1 MTNEVARQ
9 DNDLMK
15 TKFNVNGQEV
25 KLSSDMV
32 KSFLVNGNGN
42 ITDQEALMFISL
54 CKYQHLNPFL
64 KEAYLIKFGNSP
76 AQQIVSKE
84 AFMKRAE
91 QNPHFKGMQAGCIVV
106 RNNEVVETKGAFVLP
121 KDELV
126 GGWATVK
133 RDDRDVPITVQISFN
148 EFSKGQSTWKSMPA
162 NMIRKTAIVNA
173 LREAFPNDLG
183 AMYTEEDAQTQ
194 VSTNSATNT
203 QNKPEPKQNIADLVN
218 DTDPIKKPAKAK
230 KKVKDVTPAEG
241 EETSSTKAPQSTI
254 KQPKISEDKMSDKEA
269 KHAYETIKNGGID
282 DIEAEPDTEDDS
294 KEQTSLFK

>member
-1 MTNEVARQ
+1 MANEVTKQ
-9 DNDLMK
+9 DEKMA
-15 TKFNVNGQEV
+15 TQFEVNGNPV
-25 KLSSDMV
+25 KLSADVV
-32 KSFLVNGNGN
+32 KNFLVSGNGR
-42 ITDQEALMFISL
+42 ITDSEAMMFISL
-54 CKYQHLNPFL
+54 CRYQHLNPFL
-64 KEAYLIKFGNSP
+64 NEAYLVKFGNSP

-121 KDELV
+121 KDDLV

-194 VSTNSATNT
+194 VSTNSPAND
-203 QNKPEPKQNIADLVN
+203 QNKPDSKQNIADLVN
-218 DTDPIKKPAKAK
+218 DSEPTKNPAKAK
-230 KKVKDVTPAEG
+230 KMVKDITPTESK
-241 EETSSTKAPQSTI
+241 EVSSTKATQSTE
-254 KQPKISEDKMSDKEA
+254 KQPKDKMSEEEA
-269 KHAYETIKNGGID
+269 KRAYETIKNGGID
-282 DIEAEPDTEDDS
+282 DVAAEPDIEDDS

>member
-106 RNNEVVETKGAFVLP
+106 RNNEVIETKGAFVLP

-133 RDDRDVPITVQISFN
+133 RDDRDLPITVQISFN

-162 NMIRKTAIVNA
+162 NMIRKTAIVNC

-183 AMYTEEDAQTQ
+183 AMYTEEDAQAQ
-194 VSTNSATNT
+194 VSTNNVANT
-203 QNKPEPKQNIADLVN
+203 QNKPEPKQNVADLVN
-218 DTDPIKKPAKAK
+218 DTEPTKKPAKAK
-230 KKVKDVTPAEG
+230 KMVKDVTPTESK
-241 EETSSTKAPQSTI
+241 EVSSTKAPQSTE
-254 KQPKISEDKMSDKEA
+254 KQPKDKMSEEEA
-269 KHAYETIKNGGID
+269 KRAYETIKNGGID
-282 DIEAEPDTEDDS
+282 DIEAEPDIEDDS

>member
-1 MTNEVARQ
+1 MANEVKKQ
-9 DNDLMK
+9 DEKMV
-15 TKFNVNGQEV
+15 TQFEVNGNPV
-25 KLSSDMV
+25 KLSADTV
-32 KSFLVNGNGN
+32 RNFLVSGNGN
-42 ITDQEALMFISL
+42 ITDSEAMMFISL
-54 CKYQHLNPFL
+54 CRYQHLNPFL
-64 KEAYLIKFGNSP
+64 NEAYLVKFGNSP

-121 KDELV
+121 KDDLV

-133 RDDRDVPITVQISFN
+133 RDDRDLPITVQISFS

-183 AMYTEEDAQTQ
+183 AMYTEDDAQVQ
-194 VSTNSATNT
+194 QSTNNAVND
-203 QNKPEPKQNIADLVN
+203 QNKPDSKQNIADLVN
-218 DTDPIKKPAKAK
+218 DSEPTKKPAKAK
-230 KKVKDVTPAEG
+230 KTVKDITPTESK
-241 EETSSTKAPQSTI
+241 EVSSTKATQSTE
-254 KQPKISEDKMSDKEA
+254 KQPKDKMSEEEA
-269 KHAYETIKNGGID
+269 KRAYETIKNGGID
-282 DIEAEPDTEDDS
+282 DVAAEPDIEDDS

>member
-1 MTNEVARQ
+1 MTNEVKKQ
-9 DNDLMK
+9 DEKMV
-15 TKFNVNGQEV
+15 TQFEVNGNPV
-25 KLSSDMV
+25 KLSADTV
-32 KSFLVNGNGN
+32 KNFLVSGNGN
-42 ITDQEALMFISL
+42 ITDSEAMMFISL
-54 CKYQHLNPFL
+54 CRYQHLNPFL
-64 KEAYLIKFGNSP
+64 NEAYLVKFGNSP

-106 RNNEVVETKGAFVLP
+106 RNNEVIETKGAFVLP

-133 RDDRDVPITVQISFN
+133 RDDRDLPITVQISFN

-162 NMIRKTAIVNA
+162 NMIRKTAIVNC

-183 AMYTEEDAQTQ
+183 AMYTEEDAQAQ
-194 VSTNSATNT
+194 VSTNNVANT

-230 KKVKDVTPAEG
+230 KTVKDVTPTEG
-241 EETSSTKAPQSTI
+241 EETSYTKAPQSTT
-254 KQPKISEDKMSDKEA
+254 KQPKTSEDKMSDKEA
-269 KHAYETIKNGGID
+269 KRAYEAIKNGGID
-282 DIEAEPDTEDDS
+282 DVEAEQDTEDDS

>member
-1 MTNEVARQ
+1 MTNEVTKQ
-9 DNDLMK
+9 DEKMA
-15 TKFNVNGQEV
+15 TQFE
-25 KLSSDMV
+25 
-32 KSFLVNGNGN
+32 VNGNPVKLNADVVRNFLVSGN
-42 ITDQEALMFISL
+42 GRITDSEAMMFISL
-54 CKYQHLNPFL
+54 CRYQHLNPFL
-64 KEAYLIKFGNSP
+64 NEAYLVKFGNSP

-106 RNNEVVETKGAFVLP
+106 RNNEVIETKGAFVLP

-133 RDDRDVPITVQISFN
+133 RDDRDLPITVQISFS

-162 NMIRKTAIVNA
+162 NMIRKTAIVNC

-194 VSTNSATNT
+194 VSTNSPAND
-203 QNKPEPKQNIADLVN
+203 QKKPEPKQNVADLVN
-218 DTDPIKKPAKAK
+218 YTEPTKNPAKAK
-230 KKVKDVTPAEG
+230 KTVKDITPTESK
-241 EETSSTKAPQSTI
+241 ETSSTKATQSTE
-254 KQPKISEDKMSDKEA
+254 KQPKDKMSEEEA
-269 KHAYETIKNGGID
+269 KRAYEDIKNGGID
-282 DIEAEPDTEDDS
+282 DIEAEPDIEDDS

>member
-1 MTNEVARQ
+1 MTNEVTKQ
-9 DNDLMK
+9 DEKMA
-15 TKFNVNGQEV
+15 TQFEVNGNPV
-25 KLSSDMV
+25 KLSADV
-32 KSFLVNGNGN
+32 VRNFLVSGNGR
-42 ITDQEALMFISL
+42 ITDSEAMMFISL
-54 CKYQHLNPFL
+54 CRYQHLNPFL
-64 KEAYLIKFGNSP
+64 NEAYLVKFGNSP

-106 RNNEVVETKGAFVLP
+106 RNNEVIETKGAFVLP

-133 RDDRDVPITVQISFN
+133 RDDRDLPITVQISFN

-194 VSTNSATNT
+194 VSTNSPAND
-203 QNKPEPKQNIADLVN
+203 QKKPEPKQNVADLVN
-218 DTDPIKKPAKAK
+218 DTEPTKNPAKAK
-230 KKVKDVTPAEG
+230 KTVKDIAPTESK
-241 EETSSTKAPQSTI
+241 ETSSTKATQSTE
-254 KQPKISEDKMSDKEA
+254 KQPKDKMSEEETKR
-269 KHAYETIKNGGID
+269 AYETIKNGGID
-282 DIEAEPDTEDDS
+282 DVAAEPDIEDDS

>member
-106 RNNEVVETKGAFVLP
+106 RNNEVIETKGAFVLP
-121 KDELV
+121 KDDLV

-194 VSTNSATNT
+194 VSTNRATND

-230 KKVKDVTPAEG
+230 KKVKDVTPTEG
-241 EETSSTKAPQSTI
+241 EETSSTKAPQSTT
-254 KQPKISEDKMSDKEA
+254 KQPKTSEDKMSDKEA
-269 KHAYETIKNGGID
+269 KRAYEAIKNGGID

>member
-1 MTNEVARQ
+1 MTNEVTKQ
-9 DNDLMK
+9 DEKMA
-15 TKFNVNGQEV
+15 TQFEVNGNPV
-25 KLSSDMV
+25 KLSADVV
-32 KSFLVNGNGN
+32 KNFLVSGNGR
-42 ITDQEALMFISL
+42 ITDSEAMMFISL
-54 CKYQHLNPFL
+54 CRYQHLNPFL
-64 KEAYLIKFGNSP
+64 NEAYLVKFGNSP

-121 KDELV
+121 KDDLV

-162 NMIRKTAIVNA
+162 NMIRKTAIVYA

-194 VSTNSATNT
+194 VSTNSPAND
-203 QNKPEPKQNIADLVN
+203 QNKPDSKQNIADLVN
-218 DTDPIKKPAKAK
+218 DSEPTKKPAKAK
-230 KKVKDVTPAEG
+230 KMVKDITPTESK
-241 EETSSTKAPQSTI
+241 EVSSTKATQSTT
-254 KQPKISEDKMSDKEA
+254 KQPKASEDKMSEEEA
-269 KHAYETIKNGGID
+269 KRAYETIKNGGID
-282 DIEAEPDTEDDS
+282 DVAAEPDIEDDS

>member
-1 MTNEVARQ
+1 MTNEVTKQ
-9 DNDLMK
+9 DEKMA
-15 TKFNVNGQEV
+15 TQFEVNGNPV
-25 KLSSDMV
+25 KLSADVV
-32 KSFLVNGNGN
+32 KNFLVSGNGR
-42 ITDQEALMFISL
+42 ITDSEAMMFISL
-54 CKYQHLNPFL
+54 CRYQHLNPFL
-64 KEAYLIKFGNSP
+64 NEAYLVKFGNSP

-121 KDELV
+121 KDDLV

-194 VSTNSATNT
+194 VSTNSPAND
-203 QNKPEPKQNIADLVN
+203 QNKPDSKQNIADLVN
-218 DTDPIKKPAKAK
+218 DSEPTKKPAKAK
-230 KKVKDVTPAEG
+230 KMVKDITPTESK
-241 EETSSTKAPQSTI
+241 EVSSTKATQSTE
-254 KQPKISEDKMSDKEA
+254 KQPKDKMSEEEA
-269 KHAYETIKNGGID
+269 KRAYEDIKNGGID
-282 DIEAEPDTEDDS
+282 DIEAEPDIEDDS

>member
-1 MTNEVARQ
+1 MTNEVTKQ
-9 DNDLMK
+9 DEKMA
-15 TKFNVNGQEV
+15 TQFEVNGNPV
-25 KLSSDMV
+25 KLSADV
-32 KSFLVNGNGN
+32 VRNFLVSGNGR
-42 ITDQEALMFISL
+42 ITDSEAMMFISL
-54 CKYQHLNPFL
+54 CRYQHLNPFL
-64 KEAYLIKFGNSP
+64 NEAYLVKFGNSP

-106 RNNEVVETKGAFVLP
+106 RNNEVIETKGAFVLP

-133 RDDRDVPITVQISFN
+133 RDDRDLPITVQISFN

-194 VSTNSATNT
+194 VSTNSPAND
-203 QNKPEPKQNIADLVN
+203 QKKPEPKQNVADLVN
-218 DTDPIKKPAKAK
+218 DTEPTKKPAKAK
-230 KKVKDVTPAEG
+230 KTVKDITPTESK
-241 EETSSTKAPQSTI
+241 ETSSTKATQSTE
-254 KQPKISEDKMSDKEA
+254 KQPKDKMSEEEA
-269 KHAYETIKNGGID
+269 KRAYESIKNGGID

>member
-1 MTNEVARQ
+1 MTNEVKKQ
-9 DNDLMK
+9 DEKMA
-15 TKFNVNGQEV
+15 TQFEVNGNPV
-25 KLSSDMV
+25 KLSADV
-32 KSFLVNGNGN
+32 VRNFLVSGNGR
-42 ITDQEALMFISL
+42 ITDSEAMMFISL
-54 CKYQHLNPFL
+54 CRYQHLNPFL
-64 KEAYLIKFGNSP
+64 NEAYLVKFGNSP

-106 RNNEVVETKGAFVLP
+106 RNNEVIETKGAFVLP
-121 KDELV
+121 KDVLV

-133 RDDRDVPITVQISFN
+133 RDDRDLPITVQISFN

-162 NMIRKTAIVNA
+162 NMIRKTAIVNC

-194 VSTNSATNT
+194 VSTNSATND

-218 DTDPIKKPAKAK
+218 DTEPAKKPAKAK
-230 KKVKDVTPAEG
+230 KTIKDVTPTEG
-241 EETSSTKAPQSTI
+241 EETSSTKATQSTE
-254 KQPKISEDKMSDKEA
+254 KQPKDKMSEEEA
-269 KHAYETIKNGGID
+269 KRAYEAIKNGGID
-282 DIEAEPDTEDDS
+282 DIEAQPDIEDDS

>member
-1 MTNEVARQ
+1 MTNEVKKQ
-9 DNDLMK
+9 DEKMV
-15 TKFNVNGQEV
+15 TQFEVNGNPV
-25 KLSSDMV
+25 KLSADV
-32 KSFLVNGNGN
+32 VRNFLVSGNGR
-42 ITDQEALMFISL
+42 ITDSEAMMFISL
-54 CKYQHLNPFL
+54 CRYQHLNPFL
-64 KEAYLIKFGNSP
+64 NEAYLVKFGNSP

-106 RNNEVVETKGAFVLP
+106 RNNEVIETKGAFVLP

-133 RDDRDVPITVQISFN
+133 RDDRDLPITVQISFN

-194 VSTNSATNT
+194 VSTNSPAND
-203 QNKPEPKQNIADLVN
+203 QKKPEPKQNVADLVN
-218 DTDPIKKPAKAK
+218 DSEPTKKPAKAK
-230 KKVKDVTPAEG
+230 KMVKDITPTESK
-241 EETSSTKAPQSTI
+241 ETSSTKATQSTE
-254 KQPKISEDKMSDKEA
+254 KQPKDKMSEEEA
-269 KHAYETIKNGGID
+269 KRAYEDIKNGGID
-282 DIEAEPDTEDDS
+282 DIEAEPDIEDDS

>member
-1 MTNEVARQ
+1 MANEVKKQ
-9 DNDLMK
+9 DEKMA
-15 TKFNVNGQEV
+15 TQFEVNGNPV
-25 KLSSDMV
+25 KLSADV
-32 KSFLVNGNGN
+32 VRNFLVSGNGN
-42 ITDQEALMFISL
+42 ITDSEAMMFISL
-54 CKYQHLNPFL
+54 CRYQHLNPFL
-64 KEAYLIKFGNSP
+64 NEAYLVKFGNSP

-121 KDELV
+121 KDVLV

-133 RDDRDVPITVQISFN
+133 RDDRDLPITVQISFN

-194 VSTNSATNT
+194 VSTNSPAND
-203 QNKPEPKQNIADLVN
+203 QKKPEPKQNVADLVN
-218 DTDPIKKPAKAK
+218 DTEPTKKPAKAK
-230 KKVKDVTPAEG
+230 KMVKDITPTESK
-241 EETSSTKAPQSTI
+241 ETSSTKATQSTE
-254 KQPKISEDKMSDKEA
+254 KQPKDKMSEEEVKR
-269 KHAYETIKNGGID
+269 AYEDIKNGGID
-282 DIEAEPDTEDDS
+282 DVEAQPDIEEEGDS

>member
-1 MTNEVARQ
+1 MTNEVTKQ
-9 DNDLMK
+9 DEKMA
-15 TKFNVNGQEV
+15 TQFEVNGNPV
-25 KLSSDMV
+25 KLSADV
-32 KSFLVNGNGN
+32 VRNFLVSGNGR
-42 ITDQEALMFISL
+42 ITDSEAMMFISL
-54 CKYQHLNPFL
+54 CRYQHLNPFL
-64 KEAYLIKFGNSP
+64 NEAYLVKFGNSP

-106 RNNEVVETKGAFVLP
+106 RNNEVIETKGAFVLP

-133 RDDRDVPITVQISFN
+133 RDDRDLPITVQISFN

-194 VSTNSATNT
+194 VSTNSPSND
-203 QNKPEPKQNIADLVN
+203 QKKPEPKQNVADLVN
-218 DTDPIKKPAKAK
+218 DTEPTKNPAKAK
-230 KKVKDVTPAEG
+230 KTVKDITPTESK
-241 EETSSTKAPQSTI
+241 ETSSTKATQSTE
-254 KQPKISEDKMSDKEA
+254 KQSKDKMSDKEA
-269 KHAYETIKNGGID
+269 KRAYEAIKNGGID

>member
-1 MTNEVARQ
+1 MTNEVTKQ
-9 DNDLMK
+9 DEKMA
-15 TKFNVNGQEV
+15 TQFEVNGNPV
-25 KLSSDMV
+25 KLSADV
-32 KSFLVNGNGN
+32 VRNFLVSGNGR
-42 ITDQEALMFISL
+42 ITDSEAMMFISL
-54 CKYQHLNPFL
+54 CRYQHLNPFL
-64 KEAYLIKFGNSP
+64 NEAYLVKFGNSP

-106 RNNEVVETKGAFVLP
+106 RNNEVIETKGAFVLP

-133 RDDRDVPITVQISFN
+133 RDDRDLPITVQISFN

-194 VSTNSATNT
+194 VSTNSPSND
-203 QNKPEPKQNIADLVN
+203 QKKPEPKQNVADLVK
-218 DTDPIKKPAKAK
+218 DTEPTKKPAKAK
-230 KKVKDVTPAEG
+230 KMVKDITPTESK
-241 EETSSTKAPQSTI
+241 ETSSTKATQSTE
-254 KQPKISEDKMSDKEA
+254 KQPKDKMSEEEVKR
-269 KHAYETIKNGGID
+269 AYEDIKNGGID
-282 DIEAEPDTEDDS
+282 DIEAEPDIEDDS

>member
-1 MTNEVARQ
+1 MANEVKKQ
-9 DNDLMK
+9 DEKMA
-15 TKFNVNGQEV
+15 TQFEVNGNPV
-25 KLSSDMV
+25 KLSADV
-32 KSFLVNGNGN
+32 VRNFLVSGNGN
-42 ITDQEALMFISL
+42 ITDSEAMMFISL
-54 CKYQHLNPFL
+54 CRYQHLNPFL
-64 KEAYLIKFGNSP
+64 NEAYLVKFGNSP

-121 KDELV
+121 KDVLV

-133 RDDRDVPITVQISFN
+133 RDDRDLPITVQISFN

-183 AMYTEEDAQTQ
+183 AMYTEDDAQAQ
-194 VSTNSATNT
+194 VSTNNVANT

-218 DTDPIKKPAKAK
+218 DSDPIKKPAKAK
-230 KKVKDVTPAEG
+230 KAIKDITPTESK
-241 EETSSTKAPQSTI
+241 ETSSTKAPQSTE
-254 KQPKISEDKMSDKEA
+254 KQPKDKMSDKEA
-269 KHAYETIKNGGID
+269 KRAYEAIKNGGID
-282 DIEAEPDTEDDS
+282 DVEAEQDTEDDS

>member
-1 MTNEVARQ
+1 MANEVTKQ
-9 DNDLMK
+9 DEKMA
-15 TKFNVNGQEV
+15 TQFEVNGNPV
-25 KLSSDMV
+25 KLSADVV
-32 KSFLVNGNGN
+32 KNFLVSGNGR
-42 ITDQEALMFISL
+42 ITDSEAMMFISL
-54 CKYQHLNPFL
+54 CRYQHLNPFL
-64 KEAYLIKFGNSP
+64 NEAYLVKFGNSP

-121 KDELV
+121 KDDLV

-194 VSTNSATNT
+194 VSTNSPAND
-203 QNKPEPKQNIADLVN
+203 QNKPDSKQNIADLVN
-218 DTDPIKKPAKAK
+218 DSEPTKKPAKAK
-230 KKVKDVTPAEG
+230 KTVKDITPTESK
-241 EETSSTKAPQSTI
+241 EVSSTKATQSTE
-254 KQPKISEDKMSDKEA
+254 KQPKDKMSEEEA
-269 KHAYETIKNGGID
+269 KRAYEDIKNGGID
-282 DIEAEPDTEDDS
+282 DIEAEPDIEDDS